1 MKRYLLV
8 GLFAATLCMVAMAC
22 NNKQDMSTRT
32 KFSWVANVTG
42 LCNFNFSPE
51 LA

>member
-32 KFSWVANVTG
+32 WVANVTG
-42 LCNFNFSPE
+42 LCNFNFSPK